1 MENLPDQQQCHAISD
16 DADQTEDGD
25 EVPGVIAKVQEQ
37 WLVIVLLE
45 VVEQTLDRLID
56 EGRGKKLDG
65 GGRSRKRGGSGRKKG
80 SSRRRRR

>member
-45 VVEQTLDRLID
+45 MVEQTLDRLID
-56 EGRGKKLDG
+56 
-65 GGRSRKRGGSGRKKG
+65 
-80 SSRRRRR
+80 